1 MASISWNWQADF
13 ITDGCRLPGETVTDH
28 FVGPRESQIHLPR
41 KANKSQLG
49 TEVKKK
55 FIRYSD
61 ACAPLWVDCDGWPQE
76 VTLTGWFHTSCQLLG
91 SCYGT
96 FSHFPFHGL
105 V

>member
-1 MASISWNWQADF
+1 MASISWSWQADF
-13 ITDGCRLPGETVTDH
+13 IMDGCRLPGETVTDH
-28 FVGPRESQIHLPR
+28 FVGPRESQIQLPR

-55 FIRYSD
+55 NLQGTVMHV
-61 ACAPLWVDCDGWPQE
+61 PLSGWIVMAGPRRLPSL
-76 VTLTGWFHTSCQLLG
+76 VHISCQLLG